1 MRVEYLY
8 YFLVVSE
15 TKSLNKAANKLFI
28 SQQQL
33 SRIVSSLENEFQTQ
47 LLNRTSGGVSLTKD
61 GEEFTKYAIDIVNK
75 AREMHAY
82 FYLNHQ
88 LPVNETPT
96 AQKDSCNLVLPFFFS
111 LFLTDLIGSFHKQYP
126 NISLRCSEHENL
138 FSAENFNKSEALF
151 LIIDEFGR
159 LDELKAETDCKYY
172 HIGDSAA
179 CYCVSADSE
188 LNKQTSLNLEDFP
201 EQRITVYPYITDRY
215 ANLPVQYS
223 DKVFFISSNINQHL
237 ESVVHNHT
245 ICPVPSFTR
254 NAILAKYP
262 QINLVQTSPASK
274 LLLYILHSNQHTL
287 SAAEISVI
295 HFLSSYLQKLTAL

>member
-88 LPVNETPT
+88 LPINETPT

-126 NISLRCSEHENL
+126 NNCHEALPTL
-138 FSAENFNKSEALF
+138 FS
-151 LIIDEFGR
+151 II
-159 LDELKAETDCKYY
+159 
-172 HIGDSAA
+172 H
-179 CYCVSADSE
+179 
-188 LNKQTSLNLEDFP
+188 
-201 EQRITVYPYITDRY
+201 
-215 ANLPVQYS
+215 
-223 DKVFFISSNINQHL
+223 
-237 ESVVHNHT
+237 
-245 ICPVPSFTR
+245 
-254 NAILAKYP
+254 
-262 QINLVQTSPASK
+262 
-274 LLLYILHSNQHTL
+274 
-287 SAAEISVI
+287 
-295 HFLSSYLQKLTAL
+295 

>member
-88 LPVNETPT
+88 P
-96 AQKDSCNLVLPFFFS
+96 A
-111 LFLTDLIGSFHKQYP
+111 HK
-126 NISLRCSEHENL
+126 
-138 FSAENFNKSEALF
+138 
-151 LIIDEFGR
+151 
-159 LDELKAETDCKYY
+159 
-172 HIGDSAA
+172 
-179 CYCVSADSE
+179 
-188 LNKQTSLNLEDFP
+188 
-201 EQRITVYPYITDRY
+201 
-215 ANLPVQYS
+215 
-223 DKVFFISSNINQHL
+223 
-237 ESVVHNHT
+237 
-245 ICPVPSFTR
+245 R
-254 NAILAKYP
+254 NSHCTKRQL
-262 QINLVQTSPASK
+262 QFSPA
-274 LLLYILHSNQHTL
+274 LLFFAFPH
-287 SAAEISVI
+287 
-295 HFLSSYLQKLTAL
+295 